1 MFSGYE
7 SFIRHMDY
15 EYILPV
21 CALLN
26 LFLMMSLFYFVV
38 KVNIQQH
45 RVKFFSNVKQK
56 LLLHIYK
63 ICIVVASL

>member
-1 MFSGYE
+1 MFIFSGYE
-7 SFIRHMDY
+7 SFIRHMYY

-26 LFLMMSLFYFVV
+26 PFLMMSLFHFVV

-45 RVKFFSNVKQK
+45 
-56 LLLHIYK
+56 
-63 ICIVVASL
+63 